1 MPYSNAL
8 LNSLFNNSNQFF
20 FIIDDNLTIISC
32 NDKMKLTL
40 GFDNNTPNCS
50 LSTILEPVAYNQVVV
65 NITNKL
71 LSFNLAA
78 YLFSAEPK
86 RKIMVDL
93 GASFAEDKEQGFAGY
108 VFRARD
114 ISNENKTVET
124 ITHQNNKLNEIF
136 ESGTQ
141 HVFTFNTQHVITH
154 FNKNIHADI
163 LLHFNYDLQEGVS
176 NLKTWLNVIANDDYE
191 YIIEKVCLVFL
202 GTPQQFDMS
211 FKINDNI
218 VWREVF
224 LYPIKNNQN
233 SIAEVVGIS
242 HNITERKRAEKQLK
256 LQESKLSALLDSG
269 THHIYSIAKNAL
281 IHAFNTNF
289 QEFCRRFF
297 NIELEDHNISIYSI
311 YNSNE
316 TKLRE
321 HVRLAFKGIPQFFEM
336 SVRQKTGEV
345 KYYEMYFTPIVE
357 AEPDI
362 EEVSVLAI
370 NITENHNNN
379 IKLFNQGAKLNTVIE
394 TSSLVFF
401 TISNELSLTSF
412 NSRFEEMY
420 VKFFNEKPF
429 VGLSQ
434 TSFITNYSTEPKER
448 LKQFVNFWLTN
459 FGEVF
464 KGKSNS
470 FEHELVSPTGE
481 IFWFDIILAPIF
493 DSNNKVTEISVIGQ
507 LANERKQAELK
518 LLQSLQEK
526 EVLLKEVH
534 HRVKNN
540 LQVISSLLNLQSDFV
555 EDKKALKILRESQNR
570 VKSMSYIHEILYQ
583 TNEFGKIPFENY
595 LKSILYNL
603 VDSYSKVGVN
613 ISVEVKF
620 EDVSVDLD
628 TSIPCGLIVNELISN
643 SLKYAFEGQNDGSIL
658 MTCKTVN
665 NKIELSIKDNG
676 KGFPENFDVETSKSL
691 GMQLVYALVEQIDG
705 TISIINNFGTEFL
718 ITFAPR
724 KQH

>member
-1 MPYSNAL
+1 MAYSSAI

-20 FIIDDNLTIISC
+20 FIVDDDLTIINC
-32 NDKMKLTL
+32 NDKIKFAL
-40 GFDNNTPNCS
+40 GFTSNYPNCA
-50 LSTILEPVAYNQVVV
+50 LSTILAPSAYVQIGS
-65 NITNKL
+65 NITNKK
-71 LSFNLAA
+71 LSFNLATS
-78 YLFSAEPK
+78 LISVDGK
-86 RKIMVDL
+86 RSITVDL
-93 GASFAEDKEQGFAGY
+93 GATFAEDSEQDFAGY
-108 VFRARD
+108 LFRARD
-114 ISNENKTVET
+114 VSNENKTVET
-124 ITHQNNKLNEIF
+124 ITHQNNKLNAIF

-141 HVFTFNTQHVITH
+141 HVFTFNNQHIITH
-154 FNKNIHADI
+154 FNKNIHSDI
-163 LLHFNYDLQEGVS
+163 LFNFNYNLQEEVS
-176 NLKTWLNVIANDDYE
+176 NLKTWLNVIAKDDYD
-191 YIIEKVCLVFL
+191 YILEKVRLVFL

-211 FKINDNI
+211 FKINNDI
-218 VWREVF
+218 MWREVF
-224 LYPIKNNQN
+224 LYPIKNNEN

-321 HVRLAFKGIPQFFEM
+321 HVRLAFKGIPQFFEI
-336 SVRQKTGEV
+336 SVRQKTGDV
-345 KYYEMYFTPIVE
+345 KYYEIYFTPIVE

-370 NITENHNNN
+370 NITENYNNN
-379 IKLFNQGAKLNTVIE
+379 IKLFNQEAKLNTIIE

-401 TISNELSLTSF
+401 TISNELTLTSF

-429 VGLSQ
+429 IGLSQ
-434 TSFITNYSTEPKER
+434 TTFIKKYSIEPKER

-459 FGEVF
+459 FEEVF
-464 KGKSNS
+464 KGKNSS

-481 IFWFDIILAPIF
+481 VFWFDIILAPIF
-493 DSNNKVTEISVIGQ
+493 DSNNKVAEISVIGQ
-507 LANERKQAELK
+507 LANERKQTELK

-555 EDKKALKILRESQNR
+555 EDKNALKILKESQNR

-595 LKSILYNL
+595 LKSIFYNL

-613 ISVEVKF
+613 ISVEVNF
-620 EDVSVDLD
+620 EDVNVDLD
-628 TSIPCGLIVNELISN
+628 TSIPCGLIVNELVSN
-643 SLKYAFEGQNDGSIL
+643 SLKYAFEGQTDGSII
-658 MTCKTVN
+658 MTCKNVD
-665 NKIELSIKDNG
+665 NKIQLSIKDNG
-676 KGFPENFDVETSKSL
+676 KGFPEDFNVETSQSL

-705 TISIINNFGTEFL
+705 IITIINNNGTEFL
-718 ITFAPR
+718 ITFATR